1 METSWFLLK
10 LLCASCSCA
19 RMNPRHSQPGCCTA
33 QDRSRA
39 RPPRPRRRRRR
50 TQLGLRP
57 VAQGPHPSPTP
68 RRPAN
73 GRAVEPTRRAR
84 SLASGRQQGQGLC
97 PAEWC
102 RCGAL
107 QTGRAWRTRPR
118 TLRAVRLS
126 CSRPVARGPPNPHPQ
141 HPANGTLGPR
151 RTRSR
156 TAHTRKNWRGA
167 HPTLTPSTPQIG
179 RRAHAAHQRWR
190 TARSQKNREKQDTA
204 WVTKTTFAPPA
215 SRFVGH

>member
-73 GRAVEPTRRAR
+73 GRAVEPTRRTC

-102 RCGAL
+102 RCGAACMANTSSYVACSAAEL
-107 QTGRAWRTRPR
+107 QPSSGEGPAQPSPPAPR
-118 TLRAVRLS
+118 KWDAGPAPHTIAHGALPKKL
-126 CSRPVARGPPNPHPQ
+126 ARGPPNPHPQ
-141 HPANGTLGPR
+141 HPSNRTPGPR
-151 RTRSR
+151 RAPKMAHGALAKRS
-156 TAHTRKNWRGA
+156 
-167 HPTLTPSTPQIG
+167 
-179 RRAHAAHQRWR
+179 
-190 TARSQKNREKQDTA
+190 
-204 WVTKTTFAPPA
+204 TKTCMRSTRAQQSPA
-215 SRFVGH
+215 GTVIH